1 MVSESLIP
9 IALAGSSTVGSGVMA
24 MIWAGLTI
32 IFVVAE
38 LISLGLTSIWF
49 AAGALVAAFAA
60 ILGAPFWLQMIVFI
74 IVSVILLAS
83 TRKFAKRYLEN
94 RIVKTNAESLIGK
107 TSIVQETI
115 DNAVPTGKIRIGDV
129 EWTARTLQEGQVIP
143 KGSRV
148 VIREIAGV
156 KCMVEP
162 VEDTSVEKEATKN
175 QE

>member
-1 MVSESLIP
+1 MVSGSLIS
-9 IALAGSSTVGSGVMA
+9 IALVSGSFVHPGVMA
-24 MIWAGLTI
+24 MIWIGLTI
-32 IFVVAE
+32 ILVIAE

-143 KGSRV
+143 QGSRV

-162 VEDTSVEKEATKN
+162 AEEEEIPKETKEN
-175 QE
+175 